1 MKQLQ
6 KSFTTSDQSRR
17 MLALGVPEDSADL
30 GRVEDIMHGGVEVLQ
45 VPYQRWCKGY
55 ENVSTPCW
63 SVGRLIE
70 IELRCRERK
79 EGLTARLSFTAS
91 EEPIEGSVAGES
103 IVEGLVTLFESGQF
117 KYDFSRLED

>member
-6 KSFTTSDQSRR
+6 KSFTTSEQGRR
-17 MLALGVPEDSADL
+17 LLALGVPADSADL

-70 IELRCRERK
+70 IELLCREKK

-91 EEPIEGSVAGES
+91 EEPIEGSIACEN
-103 IVEGLVTLFESGQF
+103 IVEGLVATFESRQF
-117 KYDFSRLED
+117 KYDFSRLEE